1 MQIDIL
7 TLFPEMFNEVFKASI
22 IGRAINRKILKLNIC
37 NFRQFTIDKH
47 QTVDDRSYGGGVGMI
62 LKIEPI
68 YKALKS
74 LKLKKSGTKIILLS
88 PQGKPFT
95 QIEAKRLSKFK
106 RLVLI
111 CGHYEGVDERV
122 GQELADEQ
130 LSIGDYVLTGG
141 EIPAMVITDAVT
153 RLLPGVLSKS
163 EATTN
168 ESFREISLRSPS
180 SVLRSQILEAP
191 QYTRPTYFLN
201 KSVPKV
207 LLSGDHKKIAVWRL
221 KEALKKTRKLRPD
234 LLKRI

>member
-7 TLFPEMFNEVFKASI
+7 SLFPEMFQGVFEASI
-22 IGRAINRKILKLNIC
+22 VGRAINRKLLKLNIC
-37 NFRQFTIDKH
+37 NFRQFTTDKH
-47 QTVDDRSYGGGVGMI
+47 RSVDDRPFGGGVGMI

-74 LKLKKSGTKIILLS
+74 LKLGRSGTRVILLS

-95 QIEAKRLSKFK
+95 QLEAKRLSKFK

-122 GQELADEQ
+122 GQKLAAEQ

-153 RLLPGVLSKS
+153 RLLPKVLSKN

-168 ESFREISLRSPS
+168 ESFQPYTIYPSHSL
-180 SVLRSQILEAP
+180 LEAP
-191 QYTRPTYFLN
+191 QYTRPAKFLN
-201 KSVPKV
+201 KSVPKI
-207 LLSGDHKKIAVWRL
+207 LLGGDHEKIKVWRL

>member
-7 TLFPEMFNEVFKASI
+7 SLFPEMFKGVFESSI
-22 IGRAINRKILKLNIC
+22 IGNAISRKILKFNIC
-37 NFRQFTIDKH
+37 NFRQFSFDKH
-47 QTVDDRSYGGGVGMI
+47 HTVDDRPYGGGVGMI

-74 LKLKKSGTKIILLS
+74 LKLKKTGTRIVLLS

-95 QIEAKRLSKFK
+95 QREAKRLSKYK

-111 CGHYEGVDERV
+111 CGHYEGIDERV

-130 LSIGDYVLTGG
+130 ISIGDFVLTGG

-153 RLLPGVLSKS
+153 RLLPGVLVKS
-163 EATTN
+163 EATAN
-168 ESFREISLRSPS
+168 ESFQEVAINNPS
-180 SVLRSQILEAP
+180 SIQLLEAP
-191 QYTRPTYFLN
+191 QYTRPAEFL
-201 KSVPKV
+201 KSSVPKV
-207 LLSGDHKKIAVWRL
+207 LLSGDHKKIDDWRL

-234 LLKRI
+234 LLKRV

>member
-7 TLFPEMFNEVFKASI
+7 SLFPEMFQGVFEASI
-22 IGRAINRKILKLNIC
+22 VGRAINRKLLKLNIC
-37 NFRQFTIDKH
+37 NFRQFTLDKH
-47 QTVDDRSYGGGVGMI
+47 HTVDDRPFGGGVGMI

-74 LKLKKSGTKIILLS
+74 LKLRKPGTKIILLS

-95 QIEAKRLSKFK
+95 QREAKRLSKYK

-122 GQELADEQ
+122 GQKLADEQ

-141 EIPAMVITDAVT
+141 EIPAMVVTDAVT
-153 RLLPGVLSKS
+153 RLLPRVLSKS

-168 ESFREISLRSPS
+168 ESFQPCTLHPKPYT
-180 SVLRSQILEAP
+180 LLEAP
-191 QYTRPTYFLN
+191 QYTRPAKFLN

-207 LLSGDHKKIAVWRL
+207 LLCGNHEKIKAWRL

-234 LLKRI
+234 LLKRV